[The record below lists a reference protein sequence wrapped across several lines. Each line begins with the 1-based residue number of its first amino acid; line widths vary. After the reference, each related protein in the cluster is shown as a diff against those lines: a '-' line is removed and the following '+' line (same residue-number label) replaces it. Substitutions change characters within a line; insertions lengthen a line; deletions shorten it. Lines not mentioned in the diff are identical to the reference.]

1 MIKMKKI
8 FFASVSIVCFLISI
22 FAIVFFMYTMVQNS
36 PEYGACLGGIMFF
49 GFSMLFYFKLKT
61 EIWREKKNL
70 GIELRMTRFE
80 HIMLRCIGPAFLI
93 VFTLIAAMIVFIK
106 FFFIIKKLLG
116 Y

>member
-1 MIKMKKI
+1 MRKI
-8 FFASVSIVCFLISI
+8 LYIFLSILFIITTLFFLAIAVYELKSEECLDWLTLFISLW
-22 FAIVFFMYTMVQNS
+22 A
-36 PEYGACLGGIMFF
+36 F

-93 VFTLIAAMIVFIK
+93 VFTLIAAMIVFTK
-106 FFFIIKKLLG
+106 LFFIVKKLLG